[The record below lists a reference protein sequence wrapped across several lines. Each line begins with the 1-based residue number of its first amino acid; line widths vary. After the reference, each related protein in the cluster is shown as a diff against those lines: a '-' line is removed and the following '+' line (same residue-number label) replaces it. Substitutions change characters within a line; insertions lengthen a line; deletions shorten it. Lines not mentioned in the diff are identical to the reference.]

1 MVQVTIENCLQQT
14 LSRFELVALA
24 SYRAEE
30 IFRGAS
36 VRLEKYSNK
45 GCVLALREI
54 ADGLQDV
61 EKLRRLY
68 VRRLQCNSKID
79 DIIAE
84 EAGIHE
90 EDSQLEF
97 LVPDS
102 DGLIENDFISVDEES
117 MELDSGRDI
126 DDQSL
131 E

>member
-36 VRLEKYSNK
+36 VRIEKYSNK

-54 ADGLQDV
+54 ADGVQDV
-61 EKLRRLY
+61 QKLRQLY

-79 DIIAE
+79 DIVAE

-97 LVPDS
+97 SLGDS
-102 DGLIENDFISVDEES
+102 DELIENDFISVDE
-117 MELDSGRDI
+117 DSGEMDSV

>member
-1 MVQVTIENCLQQT
+1 VVQVTIENCLQQT

-36 VRLEKYSNK
+36 VRIEKYSNK

-54 ADGLQDV
+54 ADGVQDV
-61 EKLRRLY
+61 QKLRQLY

-79 DIIAE
+79 DIVAE

-97 LVPDS
+97 SLGDS
-102 DGLIENDFISVDEES
+102 DELIENDFISVDE
-117 MELDSGRDI
+117 DSGEMDSV